1 MVSFTKVNALLGC
14 ITGGLLLAYLL
25 LFKGSCSIDL
35 LVGLGAMLA
44 TLTIGNF
51 LLITK
56 EQKDKLQ
63 LELSVQQLD
72 TKIGNSTYSLADK
85 VKGIEKSFDFL
96 YNKLRAD
103 HKENLEETEI
113 DQEEVFFLG
122 TAESK
127 ELSHINKELQEINQE
142 VELVTKYRNQTKL
155 YSELI
160 CNKRETKRQIT
171 SVNELVGQV
180 VERFRLEKLEK
191 SDYQIKLEEVY
202 DPNLRRAKI
211 ERESLDIILDNLL
224 DNASEA
230 VKPQSLQNLSFRPII
245 KIETKKRNNS
255 IEIIVQDN
263 GEGMSKQT
271 KSEIFDPFF
280 STRSETAQGLG
291 LTLAKELVDLEQGTI
306 QVKSE
311 PERGSKF
318 VVSLPRH
325 LK

>member
-14 ITGGLLLAYLL
+14 IAGGLLLAYLL

-103 HKENLEETEI
+103 HKENLEEIEE
-113 DQEEVFFLG
+113 EEVFFLR

-127 ELSHINKELQEINQE
+127 QLSYISKEIQGINQE
-142 VELVTKYRNQTKL
+142 VGRVTKYRNQTKL
-155 YSELI
+155 YGELI

-202 DPNLRRAKI
+202 DPNLRRSKV

-224 DNASEA
+224 DNAFEA
-230 VKPQSLQNLSFRPII
+230 VKPQPDRKPSHRPTI

-263 GEGMSKQT
+263 GVGMLKQT
-271 KSEIFDPFF
+271 QSEIFDPFF

-291 LTLAKELVDLEQGTI
+291 LTLAKELLDLEHGTI
-306 QVKSE
+306 QVESG
-311 PERGSKF
+311 PERGTKF
-318 VVSLPRH
+318 VVSLPDN
-325 LK
+325 

>member
-14 ITGGLLLAYLL
+14 IAGGLLLAYLL

-103 HKENLEETEI
+103 HKENLEEIEE
-113 DQEEVFFLG
+113 EEVFFLR

-127 ELSHINKELQEINQE
+127 QLSYISKEIQGINQE
-142 VELVTKYRNQTKL
+142 VGRVTKYRNQTKL
-155 YSELI
+155 YGELI

-202 DPNLRRAKI
+202 DPNLRRSKV

-224 DNASEA
+224 DNAFEA
-230 VKPQSLQNLSFRPII
+230 VKPQPDRKPSHRPTI

-255 IEIIVQDN
+255 IEIIVQDK
-263 GEGMSKQT
+263 GVGMLKQT
-271 KSEIFDPFF
+271 QSKIFAPFF

-291 LTLAKELVDLEQGTI
+291 LTLAKELLDLEHGTI
-306 QVKSE
+306 RVESG
-311 PERGSKF
+311 PERGSEF
-318 VVSLPRH
+318 VISLPR
-325 LK
+325 K